1 MVAEHSATEPVDWTV
16 EHSFG
21 CSYYSVVVVVV
32 EYFAAVAVAVQLV
45 VDYLL
50 EIAHCKILEKHSL
63 DLEQAAFVGL
73 DIVDFELAAGVVVE
87 FGLAVAL
94 KIVVDFEQ
102 AAELAVDFGLA
113 AE

>member
-1 MVAEHSATEPVDWTV
+1 MVVAEHSAAEPVDWTV

-21 CSYYSVVVVVV
+21 CSYYSFVVVV
-32 EYFAAVAVAVQLV
+32 EYFAAVAAVVQFV

-50 EIAHCKILEKHSL
+50 VIAHCKTLKRHNL
-63 DLEQAAFVGL
+63 DLGQAAFVGL
-73 DIVDFELAAGVVVE
+73 DIVDFGLAAGEVVD

-94 KIVVDFEQ
+94 KIVVDFEL